1 MIKLTFEFASQEE
14 LNAFLAKLNYNSNSV
29 PIKKPVESESATKKD
44 SIDVERFVF
53 DDEQE
58 ARIFLDSV
66 RQLMDEYSN
75 VRVSD
80 VYDLVRKKSPNGFLD
95 CKYGWRSLD
104 CFQLHIDYA
113 HNECFV
119 TFDKAFKL

>member
-14 LNAFLAKLNYNSNSV
+14 LNAFLAKLNYNSNHV
-29 PIKKPVESESATKKD
+29 PTNWVADMTKKR
-44 SIDVERFVF
+44 SIDVEPFMF
-53 DDEQE
+53 DNERE

-66 RQLMDEYSN
+66 RQLMDNYSN
-75 VRVSD
+75 ISVSD
-80 VYDLVRKKSPNGFLD
+80 VYDLIGEKSPNGYLD